1 MFSEQLLLPLVVIGL
16 VILTLV
22 MSGVA
27 RRYQQQQ
34 AARRSVV
41 RRMEAAIRQVE
52 LALERLQPVGL
63 DSAVKQVFRGDVV
76 DRYRMIGR
84 VFRRYPGLAQCLEQA
99 EVRLRNDAVNVAG
112 VAPTIKDE
120 VELQRLLGSLEDLLG
135 YLDGQGTV
143 HPLSRET
150 LEAVQT
156 ALGERRAELL
166 FQHHEALFRAKQEEG
181 DVDAAR
187 THMRRLME
195 ALRTLGPNT
204 SRVHELYQRAAIE
217 LDTPLAAAGGSSRST
232 GG

>member
-84 VFRRYPGLAQCLEQA
+84 VFRRYPGQ
-99 EVRLRNDAVNVAG
+99 
-112 VAPTIKDE
+112 
-120 VELQRLLGSLEDLLG
+120 S
-135 YLDGQGTV
+135 
-143 HPLSRET
+143 
-150 LEAVQT
+150 
-156 ALGERRAELL
+156 
-166 FQHHEALFRAKQEEG
+166 
-181 DVDAAR
+181 
-187 THMRRLME
+187 
-195 ALRTLGPNT
+195 
-204 SRVHELYQRAAIE
+204 
-217 LDTPLAAAGGSSRST
+217 
-232 GG
+232 

>member
-84 VFRRYPGLAQCLEQA
+84 VFRR
-99 EVRLRNDAVNVAG
+99 NDAVNVAG

-166 FQHHEALFRAKQEEG
+166 FQHHEALK
-181 DVDAAR
+181 
-187 THMRRLME
+187 
-195 ALRTLGPNT
+195 P
-204 SRVHELYQRAAIE
+204 
-217 LDTPLAAAGGSSRST
+217 
-232 GG
+232 